1 MAENQILIKFK
12 PDGHEKLIKAINLL
26 STAQKKLTD
35 SVNKV
40 EKSSKK
46 LSKKTGVLDTNN
58 KRLAQTNTALANSF
72 ATIRSKMLLW
82 SFAMSL
88 GIRQL
93 IEFTKEAATLKAM
106 ETAFNTLSGGT
117 NNATIAIDKLKE
129 ATNNTMSEFDLFQQA
144 NNAMILGITKNS
156 DEMAEMFDIAQ
167 RLGRALGKDT
177 RMSVESLITGI
188 GRQSR
193 LMLDN
198 IGIIVKAD
206 EAYEAYAQRLGK
218 TTDALSDAEKKQA
231 FLTATMESARAKV
244 NSLGG
249 EVLSETDSFSE
260 LSASMDDLQARI
272 GDAIL
277 AFEPLI
283 NLASSFADA
292 ITSERIDRFIRA
304 IGLII
309 DIFKVLAGVIAVIVI
324 PPLLYFV
331 GIGGTISAIVAKI
344 SSSFILAGATAL
356 TASYGVLAIKDAITK
371 YLDPAEKLTEQ
382 QKRFNEA
389 FEQGADTLA
398 DEDIGSSF
406 ETLEEEMLRYG
417 SSVETVTDA
426 IKAQQ
431 IVNELYP
438 KTQQAQLDFLNTQIE
453 LLEKVR
459 EEIEITQAFE
469 IVLESLIAKR
479 DKLKESMEGTTNGV
493 EEEITA
499 RQRLLGVLDEEQQK
513 KLELAQATLQIANET
528 LTQFNAMTSAMS
540 NQVNTRMNN
549 ELTALR
555 DTEKFKRASSKRR
568 EKMEEA
574 VTSKYAKER
583 ERVAMFEKGSA
594 IAGAGINTALAVT
607 KALPNLPLAALI
619 AAMGAIQIGYI
630 AATPLPK
637 FATGG
642 LVGGRRHSQGGTMIE
657 AEQGEFVMS
666 RNATEAIGIE
676 NLNRMNQG
684 GGGAVNVTFTGNVMS
699 QDFIENDAIPQI
711 KEAIRRGADIGVS

>member
-12 PDGHEKLIKAINLL
+12 PDGHEELIKAIQKL
-26 STAQKKLTD
+26 STVQKKLTD

-40 EKSSKK
+40 KKSSEKATKTINK
-46 LSKKTGVLDTNN
+46 LEKANEKAAVASSKAAKSSGLLDTSH
-58 KRLAQTNTALANSF
+58 KRLAATNTAVANSF

-82 SFAMSL
+82 SFAMSM
-88 GIRQL
+88 GVRQL
-93 IEFTKEAATLKAM
+93 GRFAQEAATLKAM

-129 ATNNTMSEFDLFQQA
+129 ATDNTMSEFDLFQQA

-156 DEMAEMFDIAQ
+156 DEMAEMFDVAQ

-177 RMSVESLITGI
+177 KMSVESLITGI

-198 IGIIVKAD
+198 IGIIVKSD

-218 TTDALSDAEKKQA
+218 TADALSDAEKKQA
-231 FLTATMESARAKV
+231 FLTATMESAREKVDKVGVEVFSAK
-244 NSLGG
+244 
-249 EVLSETDSFSE
+249 DSFSE

-283 NLASSFADA
+283 NLASSFMDA

-309 DIFKVLAGVIAVIVI
+309 DIFKVLAGVIAVILI

-406 ETLEEEMLRYG
+406 ETLEEQMLQYG
-417 SSVETVTDA
+417 SSVETVTNALYFQMLASDLVREMYGKTKEGQLEALDA
-426 IKAQQ
+426 QLAVIDGIALE
-431 IVNELYP
+431 IGLTNELAAIQGY
-438 KTQQAQLDFLNTQIE
+438 
-453 LLEKVR
+453 LLEQK
-459 EEIEITQAFE
+459 E
-469 IVLESLIAKR
+469 
-479 DKLKESMEGTTNGV
+479 KLTTVNNENV
-493 EEEITA
+493 ASWRTLNEVMKA
-499 RQRLLGVLDEEQQK
+499 SEEQQQK
-513 KLELAQATLQIANET
+513 FSKSIVESSFDTSQAYDNMGEAINAALSDALIQTIKFMTVKLMEDAI
-528 LTQFNAMTSAMS
+528 S
-540 NQVNTRMNN
+540 
-549 ELTALR
+549 
-555 DTEKFKRASSKRR
+555 KF
-568 EKMEEA
+568 
-574 VTSKYAKER
+574 
-583 ERVAMFEKGSA
+583 GWL
-594 IAGAGINTALAVT
+594 GI
-607 KALPNLPLAALI
+607 PLAAT
-619 AAMGAIQIGYI
+619 AGAVAGSLVGQ
-630 AATPLPK
+630 AQRHVK
-637 FATGG
+637 FEDGG

-657 AEQGEFVMS
+657 AERGEFVMS
-666 RNATEAIGIE
+666 RNAVDAIGVE

-684 GGGAVNVTFTGNVMS
+684 GGGAVSVTFTGNVMS
-699 QDFIENDAIPQI
+699 QDFIENEAIPQI
-711 KEAIRRGADIGVS
+711 KDAIRRGADIGVS

>member
-12 PDGHEKLIKAINLL
+12 PDGHEELIKAIQKL
-26 STAQKKLTD
+26 STVQKKLTD

-40 EKSSKK
+40 KKSSEKATKTINK
-46 LSKKTGVLDTNN
+46 LEKANEKAAVASSKAAKSSGLLDTSH
-58 KRLAQTNTALANSF
+58 KRLAATNTAVANSF

-82 SFAMSL
+82 SFAMSM
-88 GIRQL
+88 GVRQL
-93 IEFTKEAATLKAM
+93 GRFAQEAATLKAM

-129 ATNNTMSEFDLFQQA
+129 ATDNTMSEFDLFQQA

-156 DEMAEMFDIAQ
+156 DEMAEMFDVAQ

-177 RMSVESLITGI
+177 KMSVESLITGI

-198 IGIIVKAD
+198 IGIIVKSD

-218 TTDALSDAEKKQA
+218 TADALSDAEKKQA
-231 FLTATMESARAKV
+231 FLTATMESAREKVDKVGVEVFSAK
-244 NSLGG
+244 
-249 EVLSETDSFSE
+249 DSFSE

-283 NLASSFADA
+283 NLASSFMDA

-309 DIFKVLAGVIAVIVI
+309 DIFKVLAGVIAVILI

-406 ETLEEEMLRYG
+406 ETLEEQMLQYG
-417 SSVETVTDA
+417 SSVETVTNALYFQMLASDLVREMYGKTKEGQLEALDAQLAVIDA
-426 IKAQQ
+426 IALE
-431 IVNELYP
+431 IGMTNELSAVYDMLIER
-438 KTQQAQLDFLNTQIE
+438 KEKLNGTN
-453 LLEKVR
+453 KDST
-459 EEIEITQAFE
+459 EEINKNVASWRT
-469 IVLESLIAKR
+469 
-479 DKLKESMEGTTNGV
+479 
-493 EEEITA
+493 
-499 RQRLLGVLDEEQQK
+499 LDEVMKASEEQQQK
-513 KLELAQATLQIANET
+513 FSKSIVESSFDTSQAYDNMGEAINAALSDALIQTIKFMTVKLMEDAI
-528 LTQFNAMTSAMS
+528 S
-540 NQVNTRMNN
+540 
-549 ELTALR
+549 
-555 DTEKFKRASSKRR
+555 KF
-568 EKMEEA
+568 
-574 VTSKYAKER
+574 
-583 ERVAMFEKGSA
+583 GWL
-594 IAGAGINTALAVT
+594 GI
-607 KALPNLPLAALI
+607 PLAAT
-619 AAMGAIQIGYI
+619 AGAVAGSLVGQ
-630 AATPLPK
+630 AQRHVK
-637 FATGG
+637 FEDGG

-657 AEQGEFVMS
+657 AERGEFVMS
-666 RNATEAIGIE
+666 RNAVDAIGVE

-684 GGGAVNVTFTGNVMS
+684 GGGAVSVTFTGNVMS
-699 QDFIENDAIPQI
+699 QDFIENEAIPQI
-711 KEAIRRGADIGVS
+711 KDAIRRGADIGVS

>member
-12 PDGHEKLIKAINLL
+12 PDGHEELIKAIQKL
-26 STAQKKLTD
+26 STVQKKLTD

-40 EKSSKK
+40 KKSSEKATKTINK
-46 LSKKTGVLDTNN
+46 LEKANEKAAVASSKAAKSSGLLDTSH
-58 KRLAQTNTALANSF
+58 KRLAATNTAVANSF
-72 ATIRSKMLLW
+72 ATIRSKLLLW
-82 SFAMSL
+82 SFAMSM

-129 ATNNTMSEFDLFQQA
+129 ATDNTMSEFDLFQQA

-156 DEMAEMFDIAQ
+156 DEMAEMFDVAQ

-177 RMSVESLITGI
+177 KMSVESLITGI

-198 IGIIVKAD
+198 IGIIVKSD

-218 TTDALSDAEKKQA
+218 TADALSDAEKKQA
-231 FLTATMESARAKV
+231 FLTATMESAREKVDKVGVEVFSAK
-244 NSLGG
+244 
-249 EVLSETDSFSE
+249 DSFSE

-283 NLASSFADA
+283 NLASSFMDA

-309 DIFKVLAGVIAVIVI
+309 DIFKVLAGVIAVILI

-406 ETLEEEMLRYG
+406 ETLEEQMLQYG
-417 SSVETVTDA
+417 SSVETVTNALYFQMLASDLVREMYGKTKEGQLEALDAQLAVIDA
-426 IKAQQ
+426 IALE
-431 IVNELYP
+431 IGMTNELSAVYDMLIER
-438 KTQQAQLDFLNTQIE
+438 KEKLNGTN
-453 LLEKVR
+453 KDST
-459 EEIEITQAFE
+459 EEINKNVASWRT
-469 IVLESLIAKR
+469 
-479 DKLKESMEGTTNGV
+479 
-493 EEEITA
+493 
-499 RQRLLGVLDEEQQK
+499 LDEVMKASEEQQQK
-513 KLELAQATLQIANET
+513 FSKSIVESSFDTSQAYDNMGEAINAALSDALIQTIKFMTVKLMEDAI
-528 LTQFNAMTSAMS
+528 S
-540 NQVNTRMNN
+540 
-549 ELTALR
+549 
-555 DTEKFKRASSKRR
+555 KF
-568 EKMEEA
+568 
-574 VTSKYAKER
+574 
-583 ERVAMFEKGSA
+583 GWL
-594 IAGAGINTALAVT
+594 GI
-607 KALPNLPLAALI
+607 PLAAT
-619 AAMGAIQIGYI
+619 AGAVAGSLVGQ
-630 AATPLPK
+630 AQRHVK
-637 FATGG
+637 FEDGG

-657 AEQGEFVMS
+657 AERGEFVMS
-666 RNATEAIGIE
+666 RNAVDAIGVE

-684 GGGAVNVTFTGNVMS
+684 GGGAVSVTFTGNVMS
-699 QDFIENDAIPQI
+699 QDFIENEAIPQI
-711 KEAIRRGADIGVS
+711 KDAIRRGADIGVS

>member
-12 PDGHEKLIKAINLL
+12 PDGHEKLIRAINLL

-40 EKSSKK
+40 EKSTQKVA
-46 LSKKTGVLDTNN
+46 KKTGVLTVNN
-58 KRLAQTNTALANSF
+58 QRLAKTNGLLANSF

-82 SFAMSL
+82 SFAMSM
-88 GIRQL
+88 GVRQL

-117 NNATIAIDKLKE
+117 NNAAIAIDKLKE

-144 NNAMILGITKNS
+144 NNAMILGVSKNS

-177 RMSVESLITGI
+177 KMSVESLITGI

-218 TTDALSDAEKKQA
+218 TADALSDAEKKQA
-231 FLTATMESARAKV
+231 FLTATMESARKKVDKVGVEVFSAK
-244 NSLGG
+244 
-249 EVLSETDSFSE
+249 DSFSE

-292 ITSERIDRFIRA
+292 ITSKRIDRFIRT
-304 IGLII
+304 L
-309 DIFKVLAGVIAVIVI
+309 KVLVDIIKYGVIVVGGLFVAAFTWMFGAAATLTAGVGLLTSAFTSLTSSWIGSIALGTTVT
-324 PPLLYFV
+324 Y
-331 GIGGTISAIVAKI
+331 GILS
-344 SSSFILAGATAL
+344 
-356 TASYGVLAIKDAITK
+356 IKDAISGAINPTK
-371 YLDPAEKLTEQ
+371 ELTNQ

-406 ETLEEEMLRYG
+406 ETLEEQMLQYG

-438 KTQQAQLDFLNTQIE
+438 KTQQAQLAFLNTQIE
-453 LLEKVR
+453 LLERVR

-469 IVLESLIAKR
+469 DVLESLIEKR
-479 DKLKESMEGTTNGV
+479 DKLNKTMKGEGEVVNKNVASWRTLNEV
-493 EEEITA
+493 MKA
-499 RQRLLGVLDEEQQK
+499 SEEQQQK
-513 KLELAQATLQIANET
+513 FSKSIVESSFDTSQAYDNMGEAINAALSDALIQTIKFMTVKLMEDAI
-528 LTQFNAMTSAMS
+528 S
-540 NQVNTRMNN
+540 
-549 ELTALR
+549 
-555 DTEKFKRASSKRR
+555 KF
-568 EKMEEA
+568 
-574 VTSKYAKER
+574 
-583 ERVAMFEKGSA
+583 GWL
-594 IAGAGINTALAVT
+594 GI
-607 KALPNLPLAALI
+607 PLAAT
-619 AAMGAIQIGYI
+619 AGAVAGSLVGQ
-630 AATPLPK
+630 AQRHVK
-637 FATGG
+637 FEDGG

-657 AEQGEFVMS
+657 AERGEFVMS
-666 RNATEAIGIE
+666 RNAVDAIGVE

-699 QDFIENDAIPQI
+699 QDFIENEAIPQI
-711 KEAIRRGADIGVS
+711 KDAIRRGADIGVS

>member
-12 PDGHEKLIKAINLL
+12 PDGHEELIKAIQKL
-26 STAQKKLTD
+26 STVQKKLTD

-40 EKSSKK
+40 KKSSEKATKTINK
-46 LSKKTGVLDTNN
+46 LEKANEKAAVASSKAAKSSGVLDTRN
-58 KRLAQTNTALANSF
+58 KRLAATNGTLANSF

-82 SFAMSL
+82 SFAMSM

-406 ETLEEEMLRYG
+406 ETLEEQMLQYG
-417 SSVETVTDA
+417 SSVETVTNALYFQMLASDLVRDMYGKTKEGQLEALDAQLAVIDA
-426 IKAQQ
+426 IALEIGMTNELSAVYDMLIERKEKLNGTNKDSTEEINKNVASWRTLDEVMDATRESQNKFTDS
-431 IVNELYP
+431 IVNSSFD
-438 KTQQAQLDFLNTQIE
+438 T
-453 LLEKVR
+453 
-459 EEIEITQAFE
+459 
-469 IVLESLIAKR
+469 
-479 DKLKESMEGTTNGV
+479 
-493 EEEITA
+493 
-499 RQRLLGVLDEEQQK
+499 
-513 KLELAQATLQIANET
+513 AQAYDNMGEAI
-528 LTQFNAMTSAMS
+528 NAALSDALIQTIKFMTVKLMEDAIS
-540 NQVNTRMNN
+540 
-549 ELTALR
+549 
-555 DTEKFKRASSKRR
+555 KF
-568 EKMEEA
+568 
-574 VTSKYAKER
+574 
-583 ERVAMFEKGSA
+583 GWL
-594 IAGAGINTALAVT
+594 GI
-607 KALPNLPLAALI
+607 PLAAT
-619 AAMGAIQIGYI
+619 AGAVAGSLVGQ
-630 AATPLPK
+630 AQRHVK
-637 FATGG
+637 FEDGG

-657 AEQGEFVMS
+657 AERGEFVMS
-666 RNATEAIGIE
+666 RNAVDAIGVE

-684 GGGAVNVTFTGNVMS
+684 GGGAVNVTFSGNVMS
-699 QDFIENDAIPQI
+699 QDFIENEAIPQI
-711 KEAIRRGADIGVS
+711 KDAIRRGADIGVS